1 MSNEKLQSKILYS
14 RWVALGALLGC
25 GVLLGLLLT
34 LQKLKGIKGGLTLT
48 DPTYST

>member
-25 GVLLGLLLT
+25 GVLLGLSTNLA
-34 LQKLKGIKGGLTLT
+34 KIKGG
-48 DPTYST
+48 